1 MKREKLYWRVL
12 LQPSDDLGNAANDD
26 ELKKLK
32 TIKGPKQN
40 VKEKSTKTSTT
51 NTGTKTK

>member
-12 LQPSDDLGNAANDD
+12 LQPSDDWGNAANDD

-32 TIKGPKQN
+32 SVKGPKQS
-40 VKEKSTKTSTT
+40 VKEKSTKTTT
-51 NTGTKTK
+51 TKTGTKTK